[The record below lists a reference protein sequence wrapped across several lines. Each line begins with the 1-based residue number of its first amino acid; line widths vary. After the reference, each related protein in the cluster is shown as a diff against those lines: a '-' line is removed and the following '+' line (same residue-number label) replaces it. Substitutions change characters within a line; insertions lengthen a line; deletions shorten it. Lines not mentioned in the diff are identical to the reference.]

1 MTVKK
6 LLFCFLAATAARFAF
21 LLVYN
26 SVPYDIA
33 ELSFNGVVKFKVTL
47 VKVSTTSTVVCST
60 VVESL
65 HKKSMKDWNLKQL

>member
-1 MTVKK
+1 M
-6 LLFCFLAATAARFAF
+6 
-21 LLVYN
+21 
-26 SVPYDIA
+26 PYDIA

-47 VKVSTTSTVVCST
+47 VKVSATSTVVVLYVY